1 MQPVVTVLHLGSVE
15 RPLGGYGLMLALAI
29 LVAGLFTAR
38 AAHRAALDVGAAIA
52 CIGFTAAGSLA
63 GATGL
68 FALVEW
74 ARTGDP
80 LAGVTGGS
88 GLVFFGAPVGG
99 GLALYYAARA
109 LGLPLGRFVDVS
121 IAAVPLGHAIGRIGC
136 FLGGCCYGRPWEGAF
151 AVRYTDPMAPAA
163 WPSVLRHPTP
173 LYESALLLLVAGAF
187 ILIPPRHV
195 GSGRRAIL
203 YFVVYGFVR
212 LVAEYFRGDAVRGL
226 FFGGHISTSQL
237 ISVVL
242 ILGGLGLLWA
252 PRFRSRGAVTP

>member
-1 MQPVVTVLHLGSVE
+1 MQPVLTVLHLAGME

-29 LVAGLFTAR
+29 LVVGLSTAR
-38 AAHRAALDVGAAIA
+38 AAQRAGLDVGAVIA
-52 CIGFTAAGSLA
+52 CIGFTAAGGLA

-88 GLVFFGAPVGG
+88 GLVFFGAPLGG

-109 LGLPLGRFVDVS
+109 LELPLGKLVDVA
-121 IAAVPLGHAIGRIGC
+121 IAAIPLGHAIGRIGC
-136 FLGGCCYGRPWEGAF
+136 FLGGCCYGRPWEGAW

-163 WPSVLRHPTP
+163 WPPVLRHPTP
-173 LYESALLLLVAGAF
+173 LYESGLLLLVAAAF
-187 ILIPPRHV
+187 VLIPPRHV
-195 GSGRRAIL
+195 GSGRRAVL

-212 LVAEYFRGDAVRGL
+212 LVAEHFRGDAVRGL
-226 FFGGHISTSQL
+226 FFGGWLSTSQL
-237 ISVVL
+237 LSVVL
-242 ILGGLGLLWA
+242 IVGGLAALRL
-252 PRFRSRGAVTP
+252 PRFRRAVAE